1 MRLATPARVVRFD
14 ELFGLGEA
22 FVMSQINTQA
32 AAVLRH
38 YPRIYIAC
46 HTDHRDRKGQ
56 GSAITARDQ
65 TILAHIPDDG
75 IRPNALA
82 AHLDITASTLSAA
95 LKRLVSMQLVMLETD
110 GTDARGKIVRLAPAG
125 QAALSRTSALDVA
138 RVLAALRGLNAE
150 ERAAV
155 VRGLSLLADAAQTRK
170 GGKS

>member
-1 MRLATPARVVRFD
+1 
-14 ELFGLGEA
+14 
-22 FVMSQINTQA
+22 MSQINDQA

-82 AHLDITASTLSAA
+82 AHLDIAASTLSAA
-95 LKRLVSMQLVMLETD
+95 LKRLAAMHLVKLETD
-110 GTDARGKIVRLAPAG
+110 REDARGKIVRLAPAG
-125 QAALSRTSALDVA
+125 QAALSRTSVLDVA
-138 RVLAALRGLNAE
+138 RVTAALRGLNAE
-150 ERAAV
+150 ERTVV
-155 VRGLSLLADAAQTRK
+155 VRGLSLLADAAQTLK

>member
-1 MRLATPARVVRFD
+1 MRAAAPARVVRFD
-14 ELFGLGEA
+14 EPFGLGEA
-22 FVMSQINTQA
+22 FAMSPIKDQA

-56 GSAITARDQ
+56 GDAITARDQ

-75 IRPNALA
+75 IRPNLLA
-82 AHLDITASTLSAA
+82 AHLDVAASTLSAA
-95 LKRLVSMQLVMLETD
+95 LKRLASMQLVLLDTD
-110 GTDARGKIVRLAPAG
+110 ATDARGKIARLAPAG
-125 QAALSRTSALDVA
+125 KAALSQTSVLDVA

-155 VRGLSLLADAAQTRK
+155 VRGLSLLADAAQR
-170 GGKS
+170 GKS